1 MLSPGTSSYL
11 VEGVED
17 GAHMVQI
24 AATDRAGNVGTAV
37 RSFTIDTIHPTV
49 TVFPTGEGIEITSTV
64 VVEFSEPMNRSSVA
78 VLISGATGT
87 SSWNGNVLV
96 VTPSSL
102 LYNSEYTVLV
112 VGEDLAGNSVS
123 MSWSFSTIKVGSV
136 EGCLT
141 NQGGRAITNATVTLS
156 NGVTTTTDDDG
167 RYVFEN
173 VTIGA
178 YTITF
183 VKSGFETVCVDVTVN
198 ANETSE
204 LNTMATESVKSDTP
218 SDNTPL
224 IIVTALG
231 VIAVIGIVFVAYRR
245 RR

>member
-1 MLSPGTSSYL
+1 
-11 VEGVED
+11 
-17 GAHMVQI
+17 
-24 AATDRAGNVGTAV
+24 
-37 RSFTIDTIHPTV
+37 
-49 TVFPTGEGIEITSTV
+49 
-64 VVEFSEPMNRSSVA
+64 
-78 VLISGATGT
+78 
-87 SSWNGNVLV
+87 
-96 VTPSSL
+96 
-102 LYNSEYTVLV
+102 VLV

-141 NQGGRAITNATVTLS
+141 TQGGRAITNATVTLS

-204 LNTMATESVKSDTP
+204 LNTMATESVKSATP